1 MPISEH
7 VLGELQQLA
16 VPGIGD
22 VLSVAYL
29 PYGHSSHSGRCRLAF
44 CGEHRDAT
52 SGVYHLGN
60 GHRTYNPILMRFQ
73 SADALSPFGAGGINA
88 YTYCAG
94 DPVNRVDRNGTFSIP
109 NSIFLTVMAEGALNV
124 IDGVFSA
131 LKVVVQGRLQN
142 SAPSLPQQLQVFA
155 KAHKGTLKVASSAL
169 VWAEQGGPAIPSVKD
184 SVVVGAAA
192 TGLGVAERLLNI
204 QQHAAVVVPYLRESP
219 ARIPGVALETLG
231 ILTGVT
237 PVLTLGNNVVQRIRG
252 NPVAQAP
259 RA

>member
-1 MPISEH
+1 MISPGNAH
-7 VLGELQQLA
+7 RFTAYGASHGLLG
-16 VPGIGD
+16 
-22 VLSVAYL
+22 S
-29 PYGHSSHSGRCRLAF
+29 RLAF
-44 CGEHRDAT
+44 CGEHCDPVT
-52 SGVYHLGN
+52 GHYLLGN
-60 GHRTYNPILMRFQ
+60 GHRTYNPIIMRFQ
-73 SADALSPFGAGGINA
+73 SADALSPFAVGGINA
-88 YTYCAG
+88 YAYCSS
-94 DPVNRVDRNGTFSIP
+94 DPVNRVDRNGAFSLP
-109 NSIFLTVMAEGALNV
+109 NTIFLAALVEGALNV

-142 SAPSLPQQLQVFA
+142 CEPSLSQQLQVFA
-155 KAHKGTLKVASSAL
+155 KTHKGTLKVASSAL
-169 VWAEQGGPAIPSVKD
+169 IWAEQGGPAIPSVKD